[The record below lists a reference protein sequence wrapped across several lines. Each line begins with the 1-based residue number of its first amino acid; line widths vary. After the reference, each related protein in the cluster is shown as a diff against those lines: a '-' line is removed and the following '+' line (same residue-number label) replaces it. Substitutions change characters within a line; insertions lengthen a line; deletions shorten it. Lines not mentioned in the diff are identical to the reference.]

1 MNPYGEGEFLSYLPF
16 FRMTV
21 NLPEHRDLRAEWTGV
36 FIGLMFLSFRE
47 KCGWGRVNNSEALPL
62 GL

>member
-1 MNPYGEGEFLSYLPF
+1 
-16 FRMTV
+16 MTV
-21 NLPEHRDLRAEWTGV
+21 NLPEHRDLRAEWAGV

-47 KCGWGRVNNSEALPL
+47 KCGWGGVNNSEALPL